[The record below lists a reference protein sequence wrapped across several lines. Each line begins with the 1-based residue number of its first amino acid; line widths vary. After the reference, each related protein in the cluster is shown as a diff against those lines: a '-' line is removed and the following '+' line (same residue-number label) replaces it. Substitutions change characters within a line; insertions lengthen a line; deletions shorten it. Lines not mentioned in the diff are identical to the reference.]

1 MGNLTGKTAVVTGAS
16 GEANFGSSIARR
28 LAAEGANVVVSARR
42 REPLE
47 ELANAIGGVAVAC
60 DVTDEAQIEAL
71 FAAASERYGKVDMA
85 VYSAGFQVFGA
96 IAELDASQIRPT
108 LEISFIGALLFIKH
122 AAAAMVDGGSVVT
135 MSSLTARLPGP
146 GMAVYSGARAGIDYA
161 IRVAALEY
169 AARKVRFNSVAAG
182 LIKTDMTSAF
192 FDMEPIIQAHLEETP
207 AGRMGTLDDVT
218 EAVLFLLDENRS
230 GYINGQVL
238 DLAGGQQMGHL
249 PRFD

>member
-1 MGNLTGKTAVVTGAS
+1 MGSLTGKTAVVTGAS

-42 REPLE
+42 SEPLE
-47 ELANAIGGVAVAC
+47 ALAEDIGGLAFAC
-60 DVTDEAQIEAL
+60 DVTDEAQVGDL
-71 FAAASERYGKVDMA
+71 FSAASERYGGVDMA
-85 VYSAGFQVFGA
+85 VFTAGFQTFGP
-96 IAELDASQIRPT
+96 IAELDAAQIRPT
-108 LEISFIGALLFIKH
+108 LEISFIGALLFFKH
-122 AAAAMVDGGSVVT
+122 AAAAMANGGSVVT

-161 IRVAALEY
+161 IKVAAVEY
-169 AARKVRFNSVAAG
+169 AAQKVRFNSVAAG

-192 FDMEPIIQAHLEETP
+192 FDMEPIIRAHLEETP
-207 AGRMGTLDDVT
+207 AGRMGTLDDVS
-218 EAVLFLLDENRS
+218 EAVLFLLDEGRS

-238 DLAGGQQMGHL
+238 DLAGGQQMGRL